1 MGVQESDDDLVRLI
15 FQACAELSRRSS
27 RSVSPDGHLVG
38 SLGEIHAARAL
49 NLKLEMASNAGF
61 DATDKEGLKVEIK
74 TTTRSSIALSAS
86 GTLAKRLVVVK
97 LDAAT
102 GSAQI
107 VYDGDAKSAWHL
119 AGKPGKN
126 GQRRLSIAKLPDQSS
141 AQGRSL

>member
-1 MGVQESDDDLVRLI
+1 VGVQQSDDDLVHLI

-49 NLKLEMASNAGF
+49 NLRLEIASKAGF
-61 DATDKEGLKVEIK
+61 DATDEEGLRVEIK

-86 GTLAKRLVVVK
+86 GTQAQRLVVIK
-97 LDAAT
+97 LDDET

-107 VYDGDAKSAWHL
+107 VYDGDAKMAWDL

-126 GQRRLSIAKLPDQSS
+126 GQRRLSLAKL
-141 AQGRSL
+141 LN